1 MSSDI
6 PGALQ
11 RDLGRIVAPDRVLS
25 GSLVDHLGDASR
37 TRGIIGSAAA
47 IVQPKTAAEVA
58 QVLSFCYGRG
68 IPLVVRGGGTG
79 FAGGAVADDGSVVLS
94 MERMDRVRAL
104 DPLEWRM
111 SVEAGVRT
119 GVARRLAREN
129 GLYLPP
135 DPGAAEQSQIGGNI
149 ATNAGGPHAFK
160 YGVFGNWVLG
170 LEVVLPPGEIVTL
183 GGAVRKDVAGLDVKR
198 LIIGSEGTLAIV
210 TAAWLRLIPAPEAS
224 LPVLAG
230 FADAQAGCDAI
241 AAVLGSG
248 LQLAALDYIDERA
261 LRATGGGLPGASVD
275 GAFVLIAEADGT
287 VGEARALRDELV
299 STLTGLA
306 EVMHAPTE
314 ASDVRELW
322 RWRDGV
328 SGAVT
333 GELGHKLS
341 EDVAV
346 PVDRLSE
353 VIAATRA
360 LGEQHGVPACSWGHA
375 GDGNVHASFL
385 FAPGDGDA
393 EERAKRAAVELVAV
407 AVDLGGTL
415 SGEHGIGITK
425 LGHMAR
431 HVPEASLAL
440 QRRLKYAFDPAGLL
454 NPGKAIA

>member
-47 IVQPKTAAEVA
+47 IVQPKTADEVA

-198 LIIGSEGTLAIV
+198 LIIGSEGTHAIV
-210 TAAWLRLIPAPEAS
+210 TAGACRFRRRPSRL
-224 LPVLAG
+224 
-230 FADAQAGCDAI
+230 
-241 AAVLGSG
+241 
-248 LQLAALDYIDERA
+248 
-261 LRATGGGLPGASVD
+261 
-275 GAFVLIAEADGT
+275 
-287 VGEARALRDELV
+287 
-299 STLTGLA
+299 
-306 EVMHAPTE
+306 
-314 ASDVRELW
+314 
-322 RWRDGV
+322 
-328 SGAVT
+328 
-333 GELGHKLS
+333 
-341 EDVAV
+341 
-346 PVDRLSE
+346 
-353 VIAATRA
+353 
-360 LGEQHGVPACSWGHA
+360 
-375 GDGNVHASFL
+375 
-385 FAPGDGDA
+385 
-393 EERAKRAAVELVAV
+393 
-407 AVDLGGTL
+407 
-415 SGEHGIGITK
+415 
-425 LGHMAR
+425 
-431 HVPEASLAL
+431 
-440 QRRLKYAFDPAGLL
+440 
-454 NPGKAIA
+454 